1 MFNSDCITD
10 YVMRNSK
17 DDNDGAA
24 RSLFLAGL
32 MIGSVLVGGL
42 FYDFESEGI
51 NLAPIIESDVPD
63 SILIG
68 SVDILYVSVND
79 EDMSSLKIHD
89 SGVYVTGNPDNTIK
103 AGYTRNLMSRITHF
117 RDSNTL
123 DSIFYLVIPT
133 RKENAYQTEQFLLQ
147 LLSPSRRYPVA
158 ADLRQDQKEVFKM
171 TDQIMHLIIHF
182 LNTTCFEPFKVY
194 KNIGDNPL
202 AA

>member
-1 MFNSDCITD
+1 MAKPILEAKFIAPERRVNNQETTLEAVDNLLANGIMDSCEHVDYDIEAFQAALEVIT
-10 YVMRNSK
+10 
-17 DDNDGAA
+17 
-24 RSLFLAGL
+24 
-32 MIGSVLVGGL
+32 
-42 FYDFESEGI
+42 
-51 NLAPIIESDVPD
+51 P
-63 SILIG
+63 
-68 SVDILYVSVND
+68 D